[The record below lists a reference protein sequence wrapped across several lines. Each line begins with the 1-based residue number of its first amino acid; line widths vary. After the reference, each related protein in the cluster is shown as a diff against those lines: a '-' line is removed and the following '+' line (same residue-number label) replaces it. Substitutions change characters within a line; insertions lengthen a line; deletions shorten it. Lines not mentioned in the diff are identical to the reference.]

1 MEPDLHE
8 NQANNDSN
16 PGLNSGSSE
25 ENASMIPPHLKGRE
39 LWRSLEQLAE
49 TDEFRSFAER
59 EFQKGASELEG
70 EDRRQFLRVMGAS
83 LALAGL
89 GTAACRRLPETK
101 IAPYA
106 QRPEDRIPGV
116 AVEYATNFELGGVA
130 TGVLAKSFDGRPINI
145 EGNARHPGSE
155 GACGSMALGTVLALY
170 DPDRLRQ
177 LKHSGENADFATFE
191 KWMQARCASHG
202 DGTGLAVMSGASSG
216 PSMARMKARF
226 KDKFPAATWTEW
238 EAVNDDNAYQGTKQ
252 AFRMPYRVHPDFASA
267 EIVVSLGSDFLC
279 NEVNSKSNAANWVK
293 LRNLQGKAD
302 DATMSRVYQCE
313 SMLSVTGMSADE
325 RLSVRP
331 SDMPAVAAMLM
342 ARLGGSKLDVAAVEK
357 RLRDSANRTYTD
369 ENGASVSLNDLD
381 IFEKAASDLDDHRG
395 RCLVVAGA
403 DQPPAVHAAAAL
415 LNQELGN
422 VGKTVRYTPLEDRD
436 TRTAAITSL
445 TADLK
450 SGAVKTLV
458 LFDVDPVY
466 NAPADLKFADAMSK
480 VEEVVFVGTHGN
492 LTSASENCTWVVPG
506 SHYLESWGDARGF
519 EGTIGIVQPL
529 IYPLVDR
536 SQGGRSALELT
547 AMMAGSDPVDGLKIV
562 RETAQQR
569 YGTSEFAFERRWR
582 GALADGFESDT
593 AWPLQNA
600 RAVSAD
606 GVAAELKKVLPTGG
620 ADDIELVLHHDAK
633 VFDGRF
639 ANVAWM
645 QELPDPVSK
654 LTWDNALMMGPALA
668 QRLGIKSGDM
678 VELTGAGTTVPVVA
692 MVMPGSAD
700 NTCSLVVGY
709 GQGADSGRIA
719 DGAGFNAYPLRT
731 SGAMNLVR
739 KVSIAKGAGTYPLAT
754 TQDHGTIG
762 SLIPEVPEAGIQE
775 RLPSL
780 VRGASLDTYRKNPAF
795 AQEVGHIAHSLSLW
809 EESNLDGAK
818 FRWAMSINL
827 ATCTGCSSCVVACQ
841 AENNIPV
848 VGKDQ
853 VLRGR
858 EMHWLRIDR
867 YFKGGTASRP
877 EQVVAQPVTCQQCE
891 NAPCEQVCPV
901 AATVHDKDGLNVM
914 VYNRC
919 IGTRYCSNNC
929 PYKVRRFN
937 FFDYTR
943 RDPIREQEGLF
954 AVSTDY
960 YTRTGPSD
968 WRRMQ
973 YNPDVTVRSRGVM
986 EKCSFCSQ
994 RINAAKIKYKNAW
1007 AQQGGAANKKQPDWH
1022 IPDGVIV
1029 TACEQACATGSIV
1042 FGDLNDPE
1050 SRVAKLHADAR
1061 TYDLLGELNT
1071 KPRLKYMAMVTN
1083 PAAPLAVYE
1092 TGHGGHGHGD
1102 HGHGDHGHGDHDH
1115 DHDHDDHHDHDH
1127 DHDHDHAAKTT
1138 DATSAEVRS

>member
-1 MEPDLHE
+1 MHE

-16 PGLNSGSSE
+16 PELTTGPVE
-25 ENASMIPPHLKGRE
+25 ETAATIPPHLKGRE

-49 TDEFRSFAER
+49 TDEYRSFAER

-106 QRPEDRIPGV
+106 QRPDDRIPGV
-116 AVEYATNFELGGVA
+116 PVEYATNFELGGVA

-155 GACGSMALGTVLALY
+155 GACGAMAQGTVLALY

-177 LKHSGENADFATFE
+177 LKHSGENADFAAFE
-191 KWMQARCASHG
+191 KWMKERCATHG
-202 DGTGLAVMSGASSG
+202 DGAGLAIMSGASSG
-216 PSMARMKARF
+216 PSMARMKAAF
-226 KDKFPAATWTEW
+226 KKKFPSATWTEW
-238 EAVNDDNAYQGTKQ
+238 EAVNDDNAYEGTKK
-252 AFRMPYRVHPDFASA
+252 AFRLPYRVRPDFATA
-267 EIVVSLGSDFLC
+267 EIVVSLGADFLC

-293 LRNLQGKAD
+293 LRNLQGKAA
-302 DATMSRVYQCE
+302 DATMSRVYQFE
-313 SMLSVTGMSADE
+313 SMLTVTGMSSDE
-325 RLSVRP
+325 RVSVRP
-331 SDMPAVAAMLM
+331 SDMPALAAMLM
-342 ARLGGSKLDVAAVEK
+342 ARLTGSKLDVSALEK
-357 RLRDSANRTYTD
+357 RLGDSANRSYTD
-369 ENGASVSLNDLD
+369 EHGATVSVNDLE

-415 LNQELGN
+415 LNQELAN
-422 VGKTVRYTPLEDRD
+422 VGKTVRYTALEDRD
-436 TRTAAITSL
+436 TRTQAITSL
-445 TADLK
+445 TTELQ

-466 NAPADLKFADAMSK
+466 TAPADLKFADAMGK

-492 LTSASENCTWVVPG
+492 QTSAGKNCNWVVPG
-506 SHYLESWGDARGF
+506 THYLEAWGDARGF
-519 EGTIGIVQPL
+519 EGTIGVVQPL

-547 AMMAGSDPVDGLKIV
+547 AMMSGENTVDGLQIV
-562 RETAQQR
+562 RETAQKR
-569 YGTSEFAFERRWR
+569 YETSEFAFERQWR
-582 GALADGFESDT
+582 NALADGFEADT

-600 RAVSAD
+600 RAISAD
-606 GVAAELKKVLPTGG
+606 VVTSAVKDAMSSGG
-620 ADDIELVLHHDAK
+620 GTDDIELVLHHDGK

-639 ANVAWM
+639 GNVGWM

-668 QRLGIKSGDM
+668 QRLGLKSGDR
-678 VELTGAGTTVPVVA
+678 VKVAASGATISAAA
-692 MVMPGSAD
+692 MVMPGYAD
-700 NTCSLVVGY
+700 NTCSLAIGY
-709 GQGADSGRIA
+709 GQDASSGRIA
-719 DGAGFNAYPLRT
+719 DGAGFDAYPLRT

-739 KVSIAKGAGTYPLAT
+739 KVAITTEAGTYPLAT

-795 AQEVGHIAHSLSLW
+795 SKGAAHIAHSLSLW

-827 ATCTGCSSCVVACQ
+827 STCTGCSSCVVACQ

-943 RDPIREQEGLF
+943 RDPIRKQEGLF
-954 AVSTDY
+954 AVSAEY
-960 YTRTGPSD
+960 YTRTGPND

-986 EKCSFCSQ
+986 EKCSFCVQ

-1007 AQQGGAANKKQPDWH
+1007 AQQGGGANKEHPDWH

-1042 FGDLNDPE
+1042 FGDLNDPN
-1050 SRVAKLHADAR
+1050 SRVSKLHADPR

-1083 PAAPLAVYE
+1083 PAAPLAVYD
-1092 TGHGGHGHGD
+1092 TGGHGGHGG
-1102 HGHGDHGHGDHDH
+1102 
-1115 DHDHDDHHDHDH
+1115 HDDHGH
-1127 DHDHDHAAKTT
+1127 DHDHDHASTAT
-1138 DATSAEVRS
+1138 DVDSVEVRS